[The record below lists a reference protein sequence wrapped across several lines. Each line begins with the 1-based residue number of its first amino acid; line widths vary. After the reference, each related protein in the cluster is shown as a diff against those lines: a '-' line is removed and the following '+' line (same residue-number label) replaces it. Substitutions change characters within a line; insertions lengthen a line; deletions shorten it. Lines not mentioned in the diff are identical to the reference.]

1 MTAAPPITR
10 HPARVSYD
18 ADAAR
23 LLVCEFGSVPEER
36 MAEQCVALGDRMR
49 FFLRRSHGTVIGF
62 EVTEPELIDTESGE
76 PDLWGEPHFR
86 VPVLGLRRASV
97 GEIVLRAR
105 AVFAGRSTADVTA
118 DTRGRRLLAEQE
130 YTPAEE
136 AFRDALDAGDLR
148 GHLRLAPALCGQGRY
163 SEAYDHARIF
173 TELAP
178 RNSWG
183 WAWLGR
189 ICVELGEEQEARGA
203 LRRAVAL
210 EREGSY
216 RTPARLVLRSLAGS
230 AR

>member
-1 MTAAPPITR
+1 MGTSLPITR

-18 ADAAR
+18 AGAAR

-36 MAEQCVALGDRMR
+36 MEDQCIGLGDLMR

-62 EVTEPELIDTESGE
+62 EVAEPEWIDTETRVS
-76 PDLWGEPHFR
+76 DVWGEPRFR

-189 ICVELGEEQEARGA
+189 ICLELGEEQEARGA

>member
-1 MTAAPPITR
+1 VTHRPTR
-10 HPARVSYD
+10 ISYD
-18 ADAAR
+18 ADAGR
-23 LLVCEFGSVPEER
+23 LLVCEFGTVPEER
-36 MAEQCVALGDRMR
+36 MADQCVALGEGMR
-49 FFLRRSHGTVIGF
+49 FFLRRSRGTVIGF
-62 EVTEPELIDTESGE
+62 ELADLERIGVETSE
-76 PDLWGEPHFR
+76 PDVWADPRFR

-97 GEIVLRAR
+97 GEIALRAH
-105 AVFAGRSTADVTA
+105 AVFAGRSSADVSA
-118 DTRGRRLLAEQE
+118 DSRGRELLAEQE
-130 YTPAEE
+130 YARAED
-136 AFRDALDAGDLR
+136 AFREVLDAGELR
-148 GHLRLAPALCGQGRY
+148 GHLRLVPALCGQGRY

-189 ICVELGEEQEARGA
+189 VCVELEATGEARGA

-216 RTPARLVLRSLAGS
+216 PTPARHVLRSLAGS

>member
-1 MTAAPPITR
+1 MGTSLPITR

-18 ADAAR
+18 AGAAR

-36 MAEQCVALGDRMR
+36 MEDQCIGLGDLMR

-62 EVTEPELIDTESGE
+62 EVAEPEWIDTETRVS
-76 PDLWGEPHFR
+76 DVWGEPRFR

-97 GEIVLRAR
+97 GEIVLRAST
-105 AVFAGRSTADVTA
+105 VFAGRSTADVTA
-118 DTRGRRLLAEQE
+118 DSRGQRLLAERD
-130 YTPAEE
+130 YAPAEE
-136 AFRDALDAGDLR
+136 AFWDALDAGDLR
-148 GHLRLAPALCGQGRY
+148 GHLRLAPTLCGQGRY
-163 SEAYDHARIF
+163 SGAYDHARIF

-189 ICVELGEEQEARGA
+189 ICLELEATAEARGA